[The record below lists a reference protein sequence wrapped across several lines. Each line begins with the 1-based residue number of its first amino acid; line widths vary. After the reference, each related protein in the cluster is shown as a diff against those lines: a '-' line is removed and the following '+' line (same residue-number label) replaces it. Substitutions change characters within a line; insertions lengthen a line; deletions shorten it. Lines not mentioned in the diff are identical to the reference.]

1 MNSSETRNRLF
12 EKFNL
17 FILLYVAIFALIPII
32 TRNVIPFDMVENLY
46 WGKEWQLG
54 YAKHPPLFAWISQA
68 FFKICFS
75 IPESL
80 YVLTQ
85 LNLLVGLYFIFKITQ
100 LIYADEKKSYAA
112 VFIFMSSAAAVF
124 GNEKFNATTILMSLL
139 PAIFYYFLKM
149 LKFEQKKDAV
159 LLGIFAALAFIGKYI
174 ALLFLGCM
182 GIFLLAHK
190 EYRKI
195 FKTPLPY
202 ITVAVFLLGISWHLW
217 WMYESNFITFQYAL
231 EKSALAEKSPLFALH
246 FLVMTILFFATSFL
260 AACFAFSPTSK
271 NFVNRLKFVN
281 FSHRI
286 GAFYSKE
293 EQFIIM
299 ITLAP
304 SVILFL
310 LALCTGMRIGSFW
323 SVCMMMTLGTY
334 LVVINKNFLD
344 IDSLF
349 KFTKYITCFFAAIL
363 LMKLTLVREI
373 LKNSHPKYAVN
384 YRATS
389 RLIENDYNR
398 LFPNE
403 KIQNIIA
410 DKTTMPLHLYLKD
423 SPTCYNS
430 KTCKAQRLFANKEE
444 RTQNQIVS
452 FVYKNGDNTL
462 EKFHKIY
469 NDDIIF
475 ENESKICGEWIL
487 HYAFLK
493 NR

>member
-1 MNSSETRNRLF
+1 MNPIESRNSLS

-17 FILLYVAIFALIPII
+17 FILLYIAIFALIPIV

-46 WGKEWQLG
+46 WGKELQLG
-54 YAKHPPLFAWISQA
+54 YEKHPPLFAWISQA
-68 FFKICFS
+68 FFKLCFS

-85 LNLLVGLYFIFKITQ
+85 LNLLLGLYFIFKITQ
-100 LIYADEKKSYAA
+100 LIYEDEKKSYVA
-112 VFIFMSSAAAVF
+112 VFIFICSVAAVF

-139 PAIFYYFLKM
+139 PAIFYYFLRM
-149 LKFEQKKDAV
+149 LKFGQIKDAV
-159 LLGIFAALAFIGKYI
+159 LLGIFAALAFVGKYI

-190 EYRKI
+190 DCRKI

-202 ITVAVFLLGISWHLW
+202 IAVAVFLIGISWHLW
-217 WMYESNFITFQYAL
+217 WIYESDFITLRYAL
-231 EKSALAEKSPLFALH
+231 EKSALAEKSPIFALH
-246 FLVMTILFFATSFL
+246 FFAMMTLFFATSFL
-260 AACFAFSPTSK
+260 AAYFAFSPSSK
-271 NFVNRLKFVN
+271 NFVDRLKFVN

-286 GAFYSKE
+286 GAVYSKE

-323 SVCMMMTLGTY
+323 GVCMMMTLGTY
-334 LVVINKNFLD
+334 LVVINKKFLD
-344 IDSLF
+344 IDVLF
-349 KFTKYITCFFAAIL
+349 KFTKFITCFFAVIL
-363 LMKLTLVREI
+363 LLKSTLVREM
-373 LKNSHPKYAVN
+373 LKNSHPEYVIN
-384 YRATS
+384 YRAAS
-389 RLIENDYNR
+389 RSIENDYNR

-403 KIQNIIA
+403 KIRNIVA
-410 DKTTMPLHLYLKD
+410 DKITTPLHLYLKD
-423 SPTCYNS
+423 SPTFYNS
-430 KTCKAQRLFANKEE
+430 KIYKTQRLFVETEE

-452 FVYKNGDNTL
+452 FVYKSNDGTL

-475 ENESKICGEWIL
+475 ENESNVCGEWIL